1 MHLDIQEVCEKYG
14 MLDLRLIALVA
25 NYKLIDSVGSIARIG
40 PNLLVTSDR
49 EIWRRIQA
57 VRSPYRRSDWYIGM
71 RFDPSRDN
79 LESQRDDA
87 KHTALRAKMA
97 PGVSKDMWFCARK
110 TNIFTST
117 LVKRMWT
124 SSKR

>member
-14 MLDLRLIALVA
+14 MLDLRLFALVA

-97 PGVSKDMWFCARK
+97 PGVSKEM
-110 TNIFTST
+110 
-117 LVKRMWT
+117 
-124 SSKR
+124 